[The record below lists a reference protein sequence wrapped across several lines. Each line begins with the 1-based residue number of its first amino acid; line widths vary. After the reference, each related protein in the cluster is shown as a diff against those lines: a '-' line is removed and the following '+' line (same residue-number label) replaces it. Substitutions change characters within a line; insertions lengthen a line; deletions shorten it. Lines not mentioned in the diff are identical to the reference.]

1 MNTQNEKAIEVEME
15 QTKQVRIDNPLTKT
29 ATIDSSRAN
38 IWVPADQAYQRVN
51 QGFQTNESQPS
62 RGKAHACKVSQ
73 RSLLHATDRL
83 KRANRD
89 LGETAAF
96 ILAALT
102 TATAIEAVINIAVT
116 KIELSNEFMQ
126 NAFKL
131 YIGIFVLIFLW
142 GTFRCAG
149 AIRRRAQAEREI
161 DQAKKGVFEFCP
173 GEQWPKPEE
182 P

>member
-1 MNTQNEKAIEVEME
+1 MIQVQEVTME
-15 QTKQVRIDNPLTKT
+15 QTNYIKKASGMEKLLTLET
-29 ATIDSSRAN
+29 SQAN
-38 IWVPADQAYQRVN
+38 VWAPADQAYQRVN

-73 RSLLHATDRL
+73 RSLQHASDRL

-102 TATAIEAVINIAVT
+102 TVTAIEAVINMAVE
-116 KIELSNEFMQ
+116 KISLPAKFLQ
-126 NAFKL
+126 GAFGL
-131 YIGIFVLIFLW
+131 YIAIFVLILLW
-142 GTFRCAG
+142 GGLRSWT
-149 AIRRRAQAEREI
+149 AIRRRAQAERDI

-182 P
+182 